1 MTRTSQLESQVQ
13 SMEHEVDRLKRKVE
27 TGNHQNQSLNNELA
41 EVERKLKTKIKT
53 LTSNLDDESK
63 KCL

>member
-27 TGNHQNQSLNNELA
+27 TSNHQNQSLNNELA